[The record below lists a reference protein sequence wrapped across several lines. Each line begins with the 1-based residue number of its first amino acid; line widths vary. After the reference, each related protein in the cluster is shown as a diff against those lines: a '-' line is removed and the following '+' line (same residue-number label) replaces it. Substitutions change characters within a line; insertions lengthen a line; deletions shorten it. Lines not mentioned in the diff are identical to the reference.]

1 MLVLGFIVQQ
11 LGGFFSQRQLIMN
24 YLVFIN
30 RFGLFF
36 YFQQFFV
43 GYFLYLRFVF
53 ILGGMVIMQNQFF
66 FRILFLVFVL
76 GQYGL
81 LNGVLDYLLYD
92 FYFILILDFYGD
104 FRLYYFYF
112 FYFEYR
118 VILIRLEVF
127 VVLMFVYD
135 NMLFFIV
142 LSEVLFM
149 NQLNIILLVFQ
160 LE

>member
-1 MLVLGFIVQQ
+1 
-11 LGGFFSQRQLIMN
+11 
-24 YLVFIN
+24 
-30 RFGLFF
+30 
-36 YFQQFFV
+36 
-43 GYFLYLRFVF
+43 
-53 ILGGMVIMQNQFF
+53 MQNQFF

-127 VVLMFVYD
+127 VVLMFIYD

>member
-1 MLVLGFIVQQ
+1 
-11 LGGFFSQRQLIMN
+11 
-24 YLVFIN
+24 
-30 RFGLFF
+30 
-36 YFQQFFV
+36 
-43 GYFLYLRFVF
+43 
-53 ILGGMVIMQNQFF
+53 MQNQFF

-112 FYFEYR
+112 FYFEYC

>member
-1 MLVLGFIVQQ
+1 
-11 LGGFFSQRQLIMN
+11 
-24 YLVFIN
+24 
-30 RFGLFF
+30 
-36 YFQQFFV
+36 
-43 GYFLYLRFVF
+43 
-53 ILGGMVIMQNQFF
+53 MQNQFF

>member
-1 MLVLGFIVQQ
+1 
-11 LGGFFSQRQLIMN
+11 
-24 YLVFIN
+24 
-30 RFGLFF
+30 
-36 YFQQFFV
+36 
-43 GYFLYLRFVF
+43 
-53 ILGGMVIMQNQFF
+53 MQNQFF
-66 FRILFLVFVL
+66 FRILFVVFVL

>member
-1 MLVLGFIVQQ
+1 M
-11 LGGFFSQRQLIMN
+11 
-24 YLVFIN
+24 
-30 RFGLFF
+30 
-36 YFQQFFV
+36 
-43 GYFLYLRFVF
+43 
-53 ILGGMVIMQNQFF
+53 
-66 FRILFLVFVL
+66 
-76 GQYGL
+76 

-149 NQLNIILLVFQ
+149 N
-160 LE
+160 

>member
-1 MLVLGFIVQQ
+1 
-11 LGGFFSQRQLIMN
+11 
-24 YLVFIN
+24 
-30 RFGLFF
+30 
-36 YFQQFFV
+36 
-43 GYFLYLRFVF
+43 
-53 ILGGMVIMQNQFF
+53 MQNQFF

-92 FYFILILDFYGD
+92 FYLILILDFYGD

-127 VVLMFVYD
+127 VVLMFIYD

>member
-1 MLVLGFIVQQ
+1 
-11 LGGFFSQRQLIMN
+11 
-24 YLVFIN
+24 
-30 RFGLFF
+30 
-36 YFQQFFV
+36 
-43 GYFLYLRFVF
+43 
-53 ILGGMVIMQNQFF
+53 MQNQFF

-104 FRLYYFYF
+104 LRLYYFYF

>member
-1 MLVLGFIVQQ
+1 
-11 LGGFFSQRQLIMN
+11 
-24 YLVFIN
+24 
-30 RFGLFF
+30 
-36 YFQQFFV
+36 
-43 GYFLYLRFVF
+43 
-53 ILGGMVIMQNQFF
+53 MQNQFF

-135 NMLFFIV
+135 SMLFFIV

>member
-1 MLVLGFIVQQ
+1 
-11 LGGFFSQRQLIMN
+11 
-24 YLVFIN
+24 
-30 RFGLFF
+30 
-36 YFQQFFV
+36 
-43 GYFLYLRFVF
+43 
-53 ILGGMVIMQNQFF
+53 MQNQFF

-118 VILIRLEVF
+118 VILIRLDVF